1 MVAEQAKA
9 LAEARSLIAEQ
20 ARMIAELRAEVAE
33 LRRRLGKNSQNSSK
47 PPSTDPPSAPKRPPQ
62 NPSGRKPG
70 GQPGHKG
77 HQRGLLPP
85 EEVDTFEDVWPEACA
100 GCQHGLPSRWRE
112 DAADP
117 FRHQVTELPAVQ
129 PTTTEYRLH
138 AQRCPCCGKVT
149 YARLPEGVSR
159 SAFGPRLTAIVGILT
174 GCYRMSKRVAV
185 EVLQDL
191 FGVEMSVGSV
201 TACERAVSETV
212 AAPVAEAHEHV
223 QQQAFAHADETS
235 WREARKRAW
244 LWVASTPLVTVF
256 LICAGRGAS
265 AAKALLGAFRGVLVT
280 DRWDGYLWY
289 GGLRQICWAHLKRDF
304 QEMSERA
311 GAAGRLGR
319 HLLDARKRIFKLWHR
334 VRDGTLTRAAF
345 RRQMRPLRAEVESLL
360 KLGVRGGTSI
370 AGTCE
375 EMLKLFD
382 AFFTF
387 VDHEGIEPTNNQA
400 EQQIR
405 FAVIWRKTSFGT
417 HSPAGSRFVERLLTV
432 RATLRQ
438 QRRNVVEW
446 IVSAHQAALRGAN
459 APSLLPDALPELRA
473 AA

>member
-1 MVAEQAKA
+1 VIAALKA
-9 LAEARSLIAEQ
+9 RVE
-20 ARMIAELRAEVAE
+20 ELE
-33 LRRRLGKNSQNSSK
+33 RRLGRHSQNSSK
-47 PPSTDPPSAPKRPPQ
+47 PPSNDPPSAPKRPAQ
-62 NPSGRKPG
+62 EPSGRKPG

-77 HQRGLLPP
+77 HRRDLLPP
-85 EEVDTFEDVWPEACA
+85 EKVDRFEDLWPSVCA
-100 GCQHGLPSRWRE
+100 GCEHGLPDRWRK

-117 FRHQVTELPAVQ
+117 FRHQVTELPPVTPA
-129 PTTTEYRLH
+129 TTEYRLH
-138 AQRCPCCGKVT
+138 AMRCPCCGKVT
-149 YARLPEGVSR
+149 YACLPEGVTL

-174 GCYRMSKRVAV
+174 GCYRMSKRIAV
-185 EVLQDL
+185 EVMRDL
-191 FGVEMSVGSV
+191 FGVDMSVGSV
-201 TACERAVSETV
+201 PACEQAVSASV

-223 QQQAFAHADETS
+223 QKQAFAHADETS

-256 LICAGRGAS
+256 LILAGRGAS
-265 AAKALLGAFRGVLVT
+265 AAKELLGSFRGVLIT

-311 GAAGRLGR
+311 GAAGRIGR
-319 HLLDARKRIFKLWHR
+319 QLLDARKRIFKLWYR
-334 VRDGTLTRAAF
+334 VRDGTLTRPAF
-345 RRQMRPLRAEVESLL
+345 RRQMRPLRNEVEMLL

-387 VDHEGIEPTNNQA
+387 VDHEGIEPTNNAA
-400 EQQIR
+400 EQQVR
-405 FAVIWRKTSFGT
+405 YAVIWRKTSFGT

-438 QRRNVVEW
+438 QGRNVVEW
-446 IVSAHQAALRGAN
+446 IVSAHQAALQGMS
-459 APSLLPDALPELRA
+459 APSLLPGAVQESRA
-473 AA
+473 TA